1 MSLIISMDVS
11 GNYGEKEGFGTTGIC
26 IVQNNE
32 PTELRDI
39 KAKDFASQMEYFH
52 AHIFYVDYVCTIVY
66 ETYKLQAGKAMQ
78 QSWSSL
84 DTPQLIGMI
93 RYTSWGNDIPCIGQ
107 DPSIKPRWSDDYLV
121 RKGYLEEKN
130 GRYYFKGKMTNT
142 HQRDSLR
149 HALHYLKYGG
159 K

>member
-1 MSLIISMDVS
+1 MNLIALDPS
-11 GNYGEKEGFGTTGIC
+11 GNFGKEGNGTTGIC
-26 IVQNNE
+26 IIYDGEVS
-32 PTELRDI
+32 ELRDI
-39 KAKDFASQMEYFH
+39 KAKDFDSQMEYFH
-52 AHIFYVDYVCTIVY
+52 EHTLYLDFTVVY

-78 QSWSSL
+78 QSWSTL
-84 DTPQLIGMI
+84 DTPQLIGVI
-93 RYTSWGNDIPCIGQ
+93 RHHCYIHSLKCIGQ

>member
-1 MSLIISMDVS
+1 MNIISFDPS
-11 GNYGEKEGFGTTGIC
+11 GNFGKEGNGTTGYC
-26 IVQNNE
+26 IIRGNE
-32 PTELRDI
+32 AAELGDI
-39 KAKDFASQMEYFH
+39 KAKNYCDQMEYFE
-52 AHIFYVDYVCTIVY
+52 AHLHWLIGIQTVIY
-66 ETYKLQAGKAMQ
+66 ETYRLQLGKAMQ
-78 QSWSSL
+78 QSGSSL
-84 DTPQLIGMI
+84 DTPQLIGVLK
-93 RYTSWGNDIPCIGQ
+93 YYCYENGKGCIGQ

-121 RKGYLEEKN
+121 RHGYLEEKN